1 MWMCFSP
8 RKADGDTVPLLR
20 ATMTLMPVSTNG
32 TEKSMISE
40 RSSLIVREP
49 MAMSARLYSTW
60 EKRHKQKANKTN
72 TEAQQWASCSG
83 QQFPP
88 LYPTCALLKIEIFTH
103 FTSNPFKTGKP
114 QAASNKWKTFIS
126 SFQNPQGENAASQEL
141 SHPSQFFCKA
151 FFTHI
156 HTHTRAQLYS
166 SKAQRLQAQKHKQ
179 KSLLRNTC
187 SGASLSDAAVLDVA
201 WCVRGKWCISTVC
214 ICMTSHH
221 WPKKKPIQKTKTL
234 DYSWLSTIIT
244 WNCICAKVGNHC
256 LQMLKYC
263 SQVLLPWHFSF

>member
-114 QAASNKWKTFIS
+114 QAASNKWKTFLS
-126 SFQNPQGENAASQEL
+126 SFQNAQGENAASQEL

-156 HTHTRAQLYS
+156 HTHTRTIIQFQSTTPSGTKTQAKVSPEEHLFRCFTFRCSCVGRGVCGENDVLAPYAYAWHHTTDLKKSPSKKPKLLTILDSQL
-166 SKAQRLQAQKHKQ
+166 
-179 KSLLRNTC
+179 SLLE
-187 SGASLSDAAVLDVA
+187 
-201 WCVRGKWCISTVC
+201 TVFV
-214 ICMTSHH
+214 
-221 WPKKKPIQKTKTL
+221 QK
-234 DYSWLSTIIT
+234 
-244 WNCICAKVGNHC
+244 
-256 LQMLKYC
+256 
-263 SQVLLPWHFSF
+263 

>member
-114 QAASNKWKTFIS
+114 QAASNKWKTFLS

-156 HTHTRAQLYS
+156 HTHTHARNYTVP
-166 SKAQRLQAQKHKQ
+166 KHNAFRHKNTS
-179 KSLLRNTC
+179 KSLSWGTPVQ
-187 SGASLSDAAVLDVA
+187 VLHFQMQLCWTWLGVCGENDVLAPYAYA
-201 WCVRGKWCISTVC
+201 W
-214 ICMTSHH
+214 HH
-221 WPKKKPIQKTKTL
+221 TTDLKKSPSKKPKLLTILDSQLSLFETVFVQK
-234 DYSWLSTIIT
+234 
-244 WNCICAKVGNHC
+244 
-256 LQMLKYC
+256 
-263 SQVLLPWHFSF
+263 